1 MGLVIVRHKVKD
13 FATWKKAF
21 DAHASVRAAAGLSN
35 SRLYHSVDDLSEI
48 VILFDTDDIAK
59 AKQFISSPDLKSA
72 MTAAGVIDKP
82 DVFVL
87 TAAVDGPHLPHARR
101 SG

>member
-1 MGLVIVRHKVKD
+1 MGLIIVRHKVKD
-13 FATWKKAF
+13 LGVWKKAF
-21 DAHASVRAAAGLSN
+21 DAHAAARGAAGLSN
-35 SRLYHSVDDLSEI
+35 ARLFRSADDLSEV

-59 AKQFISSPDLKSA
+59 AKQFVSSADLKSA

-87 TAAVDGPHLPHARR
+87 IDANEPDLPQAWR